1 MNAAREWVAVRARA
15 LAASLATV
23 PHARTIVAVCTAIV
37 LVAGV
42 VGLTLHDDGGDIDVA
57 ADREQPTDLTP
68 DTTDTTAFGEALP
81 TSMLPPI
88 SSISP
93 SDLPSATTSTTSAS
107 ASAATTT
114 TALPAAGTCSGTAS
128 VIEGSGLWLVDRS
141 DGRVRRIATEE
152 TDTYVWSPDG
162 THLAYLAGP
171 QANRRLNVMDVS
183 TGTTRT
189 VYFELPV
196 RAEPAWTADS
206 KSIVFVA
213 RPAADHDRI
222 YRVPAGG
229 GTATKVHELGSLAGD
244 VGVTP
249 EGEVVFTDGGTLAVV
264 DADNGPPR
272 TLVQST
278 QTRSVQT
285 FALSPDGLRVAYSDR
300 QHLAVMTIAD
310 AKAVEVA
317 TTEPPGRALA
327 WSTDGSRVAFVR
339 VDSGREVAVAA
350 APDGTGSREVGSR
363 GSDFA
368 LAPSG
373 KDIGWVADK
382 GTTPKAT
389 ATSLATGA
397 DRQLGSKMWQP
408 TFAPTGDDIAVYA
421 TVPNQARP
429 ALCVVRGATLVK
441 LAQLASTSAPYG
453 ALAWS
458 PSGATL
464 AFAALG

>member
-1 MNAAREWVAVRARA
+1 VNAVREWVAVRARA

-23 PHARTIVAVCTAIV
+23 PHARAIVAVCTAVV
-37 LVAGV
+37 LLAGIA
-42 VGLTLHDDGGDIDVA
+42 GLALHDDGGDIDVA
-57 ADREQPTDLTP
+57 TNREQPTDLTP
-68 DTTDTTAFGEALP
+68 DTTDTTLFDEALP
-81 TSMLPPI
+81 TSMLPPVSTI
-88 SSISP
+88 P
-93 SDLPSATTSTTSAS
+93 GPALPGATTSSTSAPGS
-107 ASAATTT
+107 TTT
-114 TALPAAGTCSGTAS
+114 TAVPAGGTCSGTAS
-128 VIEGSGLWLVDRS
+128 VVEGTGLWVVDRA
-141 DGRVRRIATEE
+141 DGRVRRVVSEE
-152 TDTYVWSPDG
+152 TDVYVWSPDG
-162 THLAYLAGP
+162 NHLAFLGGP
-171 QANRRLNVMDVS
+171 QAGRRLNVLDIA

-213 RPAADHDRI
+213 RPAVDRDRI
-222 YRVPAGG
+222 YRVPVGG
-229 GTATKVHELGSLAGD
+229 GAPTKVHDLDSLAGD

-264 DADNGPPR
+264 DADGENKR
-272 TLVQST
+272 TLVQSS
-278 QTRSVQT
+278 QARSVQT
-285 FALSPDGLRVAYSDR
+285 FALSPDGNRVAYSDR
-300 QHLAVMTIAD
+300 QHLAVMAVSD
-310 AKAVEVA
+310 AKAVNVA
-317 TTEPPGRALA
+317 STEPPGRVLTWAA
-327 WSTDGSRVAFVR
+327 DGSRVAFVR
-339 VDSGREVAVAA
+339 ADGGREVAVAA
-350 APDGTGSREVGSR
+350 AADGTGSREVGSR

-373 KDIGWVADK
+373 KELGWVADK
-382 GTTPKAT
+382 GTTPRAT
-389 ATSLATGA
+389 ATALATGA

-429 ALCVVRGATLVK
+429 ALCVLRAGALGK
-441 LAQLASTSAPYG
+441 LAQLGPTTAPYS